1 MNTVAVVTG
10 CGGQVALP
18 LLGLL
23 GVAGPS
29 AFLEAGG
36 PARGPVPPAAPAVP
50 AAPADRLPVGRL
62 PIGRG
67 QVA

>member
-23 GVAGPS
+23 GVARPS
-29 AFLEAGG
+29 AVLEAGA
-36 PARGPVPPAAPAVP
+36 PARGLVPPAAPA
-50 AAPADRLPVGRL
+50 APAGRLPVGRL